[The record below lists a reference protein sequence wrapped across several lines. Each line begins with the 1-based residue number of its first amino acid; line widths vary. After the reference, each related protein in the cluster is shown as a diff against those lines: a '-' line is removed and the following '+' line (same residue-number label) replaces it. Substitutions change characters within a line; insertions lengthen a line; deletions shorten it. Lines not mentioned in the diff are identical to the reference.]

1 MVDAR
6 LLIADSVSSE
16 SGLSVDDALTRCA
29 SDMLKLRL
37 YTYQPCVL
45 VGRFQHVE
53 DEIQIEN
60 CANLGIPIN
69 RRPTGGGSIIMGPE
83 QLGVALIVPRDC
95 YLFGRSSTTLMSS
108 CAEGILRTL
117 REVGIDAQF
126 RGKNDLVVSG
136 RKIAGLGLYQA
147 PGGAILFHASI
158 LLDLDVTHML
168 KLLKSAF
175 SADSDGGLKSVSQRI
190 TTIRQELDTNLSM
203 SELRKAVT
211 LGYEREYA
219 IQFEAGSLSD
229 EEQEL
234 ADELCES
241 QYSNR
246 RWIYHSDS
254 DVRDGVGH
262 YQLRTDGGTLDVRA
276 IVARRVVKSVF
287 FKGDFI
293 ASENAVSDLESSLR
307 WHDCDVDSLNQTI
320 MRSHQRNGQFWNRI
334 TASDITSAVLG
345 AINQSAAG
353 NSGAT
358 PNACFA
364 REESVR

>member
-1 MVDAR
+1 MDAR

-29 SDMLKLRL
+29 SDTLTLRL

-53 DEIQIEN
+53 DEIHVEN
-60 CANLGIPIN
+60 CASLGIPIN
-69 RRPTGGGSIIMGPE
+69 RRPTGGGSIIMGPD
-83 QLGVALIVPRDC
+83 QLGVALVVPHNC
-95 YLFGRSSTTLMSS
+95 NLFGRSSTTLMSS

-117 REVGIDAQF
+117 RDFGIDAQF
-126 RGKNDLVVSG
+126 RGKNDLVVNG

-147 PGGAILFHASI
+147 AGGGILFHASI
-158 LLDLDVTHML
+158 LLDLDVAYML

-175 SADSDGGLKSVSQRI
+175 TADSDGGLKSVSERI
-190 TTIRQELDTNLSM
+190 TTVCQETDSNLSI

-211 LGYEREYA
+211 LGYEKEFA
-219 IQFEAGSLSD
+219 IQFEADRLSD
-229 EEQEL
+229 SEQEL

-246 RWIYHSDS
+246 QWVHQSGS
-254 DVRDGVGH
+254 NARDGIGY

-307 WHDCDVDSLNQTI
+307 WHDCDADSLNETI
-320 MRSHQRNGQFWNRI
+320 VRSHKRNGQFWNQI
-334 TASDITSAVLG
+334 TANDITSAVLG
-345 AINQSAAG
+345 AIDQSATG
-353 NSGAT
+353 NTGLT

-364 REESVR
+364 REELVR